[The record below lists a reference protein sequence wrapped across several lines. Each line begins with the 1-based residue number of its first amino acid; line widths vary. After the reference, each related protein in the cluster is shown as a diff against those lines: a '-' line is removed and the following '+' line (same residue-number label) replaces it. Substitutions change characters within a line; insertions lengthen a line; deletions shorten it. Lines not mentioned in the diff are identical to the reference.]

1 MSFLGLHIDITP
13 ERRQEIYES
22 IAEIS
27 APTVTFYVMVAL
39 STTIAAYGLLANST
53 AVVIG
58 AMLVA
63 PLMGAIFGMALG
75 LSSDD
80 KSLLWKSTVA
90 AVMGALLAILLGALI
105 GLIPLR
111 MAFGAEIFARTKP
124 TIYDLIIA
132 LASGLAGAYALV
144 NEKVSPALP
153 GVAIATALV
162 PPLTTCGLCF
172 SIARWDLSL
181 GAFLLF
187 LANFLA
193 IEIAAAIVFNLFGI
207 TEVKA
212 RQKLGIIKFIKC
224 FWLKII
230 ILILVAGFMTETL
243 TGLISEQRFER
254 QVRSVVI
261 SNLSSIIG
269 ARLSD
274 MNIEKKKDGSIEV
287 MATVLTHYEF
297 TPSQVDDIEK
307 SLKEKVNNNI
317 NLIIRSLISKD
328 ADRKGPVFISEE
340 ELRRNKEEILRK
352 EEEVK
357 KRQEAEE
364 QAKFLQNIAGIISK
378 DLEKISGAQI
388 IDILRGHHKDVLFI
402 LVSVQTPEVINP
414 ELVASI
420 NENIQK
426 ETGKEIYLVIR
437 SIITVD
443 ADAKKF
449 VYEKEHEVKP
459 EDVILWEKR
468 LEQALKN
475 QLKEI
480 KGASLIEYH
489 YVKEKK
495 TIKIFAIVR
504 TPVNIK
510 PEQVKNIEKNLRKYI
525 SPQINLVVRS
535 VVGTDTGSEGYIPYY
550 DESKFFPEEEPVK

>member
-1 MSFLGLHIDITP
+1 MSLFGLHIQMKP
-13 ERRQEIYES
+13 ERCQEIYDN
-22 IAEIS
+22 IVDIS

-75 LSSDD
+75 ISSNDQI
-80 KSLLWKSTVA
+80 LLWRSTVA
-90 AVMGALLAILLGALI
+90 AVLGASLAILLGAII
-105 GLIPLR
+105 GSLPLR
-111 MAFGAEIFARTKP
+111 MPFGTEIFARTKP

-162 PPLTTCGLCF
+162 PPLTTCGLCL
-172 SIARWDLSL
+172 SIARWDLAF

-193 IEIAAAIVFNLFGI
+193 IEIAAAIIFNLFDLTSLKSPG
-207 TEVKA
+207 K
-212 RQKLGIIKFIKC
+212 RGIINFLKN

-230 ILILVAGFMTETL
+230 ILIFVALFMTETL
-243 TGLISEQRFER
+243 RGLIVEQRFER
-254 QVRSVVI
+254 HVRSVLRNNIDSV
-261 SNLSSIIG
+261 IG

-274 MNIEKKKDGSIEV
+274 MNIEKKSGSSIEV

-297 TPSQVDDIEK
+297 TPSQIDDIEK
-307 SLKEKVNNNI
+307 DLKKQVDSRIE
-317 NLIIRSLISKD
+317 LIIRSLISKD
-328 ADRKGPVFISEE
+328 SDKNGPVFISEE
-340 ELRRNKEEILRK
+340 EIKRNREELLRK
-352 EEEVK
+352 EEEIRK
-357 KRQEAEE
+357 HQQAQEE
-364 QAKFLQNIAGIISK
+364 AKFLQNIAGIISK
-378 DLEKISGAQI
+378 DLHDISGAQI
-388 IDILRGHHKDVLFI
+388 TDIIRGKHQDSLLI
-402 LVSVQTPEVINP
+402 LVTVQTPEVIRP
-414 ELVASI
+414 ELIASI
-420 NENIQK
+420 DENIQK

-443 ADAKKF
+443 ADAEKF
-449 VYEKEHEVKP
+449 VYEKEDEVKP
-459 EDVILWEKR
+459 QDVILWETR
-468 LEQALKN
+468 LEMSLKN
-475 QLKEI
+475 QLRQI
-480 KGASLIEYH
+480 KGVSLIEYH
-489 YVKEKK
+489 YVKENKK
-495 TIKIFAIVR
+495 INVFAIAR

-510 PEQVKNIEKNLRKYI
+510 PEQVKKIEQNLRKYI

-535 VVGTDTGSEGYIPYY
+535 VVGTDTGAAGYIPYY
-550 DESKFFPEEEPVK
+550 DESKFSTEKKMPK